1 MLTDSSDESTDV
13 NEVELGSESDE
24 NWEEISD
31 QEQQDES
38 ENCKSDDDASICS

>member
-1 MLTDSSDESTDV
+1 M
-13 NEVELGSESDE
+13 NEVELESVSDE

-31 QEQQDES
+31 QEQQDEI

>member
-1 MLTDSSDESTDV
+1 M
-13 NEVELGSESDE
+13 NEVELESVSDE

-31 QEQQDES
+31 QEQV

>member
-1 MLTDSSDESTDV
+1 M
-13 NEVELGSESDE
+13 NEVEVESVSDE

-31 QEQQDES
+31 QEKQDEV